1 MAKGAWLLSNYTTE
15 IRFICESLAG
25 YDISQGYS
33 KVDDIIKL
41 AYPKIFDFD
50 FPIFD
55 EDYKETLCCKILR
68 HYYTREICEEAYGL
82 WKLRLETKMNE
93 IMPYYN
99 QLYLS
104 EKLVF
109 DPMKDTETTTEHHGT
124 NSGESVHRNLYSD
137 TPQGSLEGVETE
149 TYLTTAS
156 KDLSEGSGKDDY
168 TTKFSGKTSRTSYSK
183 MLEEYRKTFLNID
196 LQVIDELKS
205 LFFGL
210 W

>member
-1 MAKGAWLLSNYTTE
+1 MRSLSNYTTE
-15 IRFICESLAG
+15 VRFICETLAG
-25 YDISQGYS
+25 YDESQGFG
-33 KVDDIIKL
+33 KVDEIIKS
-41 AYPKIFDFD
+41 AMPKIFDFD

-55 EDYKETLCCKILR
+55 VDYKETLCCKILW
-68 HYYTREICEEAYGL
+68 HYYTREICEETVGL

-104 EKLVF
+104 EKLKF
-109 DPMKDTETTTEHHGT
+109 DPLIDTDTTTEHHGT
-124 NSGESVHRNLYSD
+124 NSGESVHRNMYSD
-137 TPQGSLEGVETE
+137 TPQGSLTGVEDGS
-149 TYLTTAS
+149 YLTNAS
-156 KDLSEGSGKDDY
+156 KDTSEGSGKDDY
-168 TTKFSGKTSRTSYSK
+168 TTKFSGKTSGTSYSK

-196 LQVIDELKS
+196 MMVIDDLKS

>member
-1 MAKGAWLLSNYTTE
+1 MSNYTTE
-15 IRFICESLAG
+15 LRFICETLAG
-25 YDISQGYS
+25 FNVSQGGI
-33 KVDDIIKL
+33 KVDEIIETS
-41 AYPKIFDFD
+41 APKIFDFE

-55 EDYKETLCCKILR
+55 EEYRLPLCYKIIR
-68 HYYTREICEEAYGL
+68 HYYTREISEETFGL

-124 NSGESVHRNLYSD
+124 NSGNSVHRNLYSD

-156 KDLSEGSGKDDY
+156 KDLNTGEGKDDY
-168 TTKFSGKTSRTSYSK
+168 QTTFSGKTSGTSYSK

-196 LQVIDELKS
+196 LQVIDELKT